1 MFIRE
6 LLIYYQKMIK
16 CSLLGGLETR
26 TWTEVLLVFSPTL
39 PPTPH
44 RPCFCPRYKPGVQFT
59 EQRLSLS
66 FPTWM
71 RAQRIT
77 EKRISAYC
85 RATLSLSSSPEALVT
100 SLIST
105 CLSTLHLKKLRSFP
119 VSAGCKLNPVKLCST
134 VSSIL
139 YISVFVLLNI
149 VEVFKRL
156 NNGFSYFLEGTTQL
170 ISKILRL
177 AKLFPAKNQRK
188 VAMF

>member
-1 MFIRE
+1 MCIVYQRTID
-6 LLIYYQKMIK
+6 LLPKNDKVQFAWWLGDQNMDWGPFGVLPHPPRNP
-16 CSLLGGLETR
+16 SPALL
-26 TWTEVLLVFSPTL
+26 
-39 PPTPH
+39 
-44 RPCFCPRYKPGVQFT
+44 CPRYMPGVHFT

-71 RAQRIT
+71 RAQRII

-119 VSAGCKLNPVKLCST
+119 VSAGCKLNPVKLCSI

-139 YISVFVLLNI
+139 YISVYL
-149 VEVFKRL
+149 
-156 NNGFSYFLEGTTQL
+156 SYWILSRFLRDWIMAFH
-170 ISKILRL
+170 IS
-177 AKLFPAKNQRK
+177 
-188 VAMF
+188 